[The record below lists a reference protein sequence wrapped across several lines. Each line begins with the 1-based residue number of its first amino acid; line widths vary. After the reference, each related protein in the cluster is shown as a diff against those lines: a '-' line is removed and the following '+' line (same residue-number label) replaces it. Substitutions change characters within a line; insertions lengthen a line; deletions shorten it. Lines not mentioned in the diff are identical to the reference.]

1 MKMFKNSKSQ
11 RTVWLRRLLGE
22 EKGVAALEFAII
34 APLLMVLFLGAV
46 AFSQALTMDRRVTL
60 TASSLAD
67 LVTQADQVSFTDPVT
82 QADQVSTADLDDIML
97 LGDQLMQTSMV
108 ANYDPTKLIVKMAQ
122 VTTDANGNTT
132 VDWSYDKSG
141 GTPYASGSSYPG
153 LPASLAQP
161 NMSIV
166 ATEVSYDFEPIIGH
180 FLTGPINL
188 EETFYLR
195 PRRSVSVQKVP

>member
-46 AFSQALTMDRRVTL
+46 EFSQALTMDRRVTL

-67 LVTQADQVSFTDPVT
+67 LVT

-108 ANYDPTKLIVKMAQ
+108 ANYDPAKLIVKMAQ